1 MRLALA
7 ARDIGTV
14 FRILQKVGV
23 SQRAIAARTGQS
35 QSEVSEIIAGHRHV
49 VSYDVLER
57 IAVGLGIP
65 RGWMGLAY
73 EDGLVDEP
81 AMGDRQ

>member
-1 MRLALA
+1 MRRYLA
-7 ARDIGTV
+7 ARDIGSV
-14 FRILQKVGV
+14 YRLLQRFGM

-35 QSEVSEIIAGHRHV
+35 QSEISEIIAGQRRV

-57 IAVGLGIP
+57 IAIGLDVP

-73 EDGLVDEP
+73 DVDL
-81 AMGDRQ
+81 ADVVSGGTS